1 MMGMCFLLVPFSIS
15 LEPNSKLTSS
25 SPGLSW
31 RPEPQPLEES
41 LKTLKAAL
49 DRGCN
54 FWNGGQFYGTPEYNS
69 LTICAAYFEKY
80 PEDAD
85 KVILSIK
92 GGINLEKFV
101 PDGSPEGV
109 KKSVD
114 TCLAL
119 LKGKKKIDI
128 FECARVD
135 KNTPIEVT
143 MKVLEEEYVKTG
155 KIGGISLSE
164 CSAETVRRAAKVTKI
179 VACEVEVALNT
190 LDIFQNGVAEACREH
205 DILVV
210 AYVFLISMDDIVW
223 LTKNR
228 YSPLGRSLLTGA
240 IQKLEDL
247 PEGDMRRTYPR
258 FQKEHFE
265 NNKKLLDAV
274 TKIAKQKN
282 CTPAQIAI
290 NWLTAISKKDG
301 NPEIIPIPGATTVDR
316 VTENSKEVSLSADD
330 LAELDLIT
338 KKFPV
343 SGHRYPEHAQAHLE
357 G

>member
-1 MMGMCFLLVPFSIS
+1 MVQLLGKDIGTIGYGMM
-15 LEPNSKLTSS
+15 
-25 SPGLSW
+25 GLSW

-41 LKTLKAAL
+41 IKTLKAAL
-49 DRGCN
+49 EKGCN

-85 KVILSIK
+85 KVVLSIK

-109 KKSVD
+109 RKSVD

-135 KNTPIEVT
+135 QNTPIEVT

-164 CSAETVRRAAKVTKI
+164 CSAETVRRAAKATKI

-190 LDIFQNGVAEACREH
+190 LDIFQNGVAKACSEH

-210 AYVFLISMDDIVW
+210 A
-223 LTKNR
+223 

-247 PEGDMRRTYPR
+247 PEGDIRRTYPR

-274 TKIAKQKN
+274 AKIAEQKN

-301 NPEIIPIPGATTVDR
+301 NPEIIPIPGATTIDR
-316 VTENSKEVSLSADD
+316 VAENSKHVSLTADD
-330 LAELDLIT
+330 LAELDLII
-338 KKFPV
+338 KRFPV
-343 SGHRYPEHAQAHLE
+343 SGHRYPEHARAHLE

>member
-1 MMGMCFLLVPFSIS
+1 MVQLLGKDIGTIGYGMM
-15 LEPNSKLTSS
+15 
-25 SPGLSW
+25 GLSW

-49 DRGCN
+49 DKGCN

-85 KVILSIK
+85 KVVLSIK

-109 KKSVD
+109 RKSLD

-190 LDIFQNGVAEACREH
+190 LDIFQNGVAKACREH

-210 AYVFLISMDDIVW
+210 A
-223 LTKNR
+223 

-240 IQKLEDL
+240 IQKLEDI
-247 PEGDMRRTYPR
+247 PEGDIRRTFPK
-258 FQKEHFE
+258 FQKEHFD

-274 TKIAKQKN
+274 TKIAGQKN

-316 VTENSKEVSLSADD
+316 IAENSKAISLSADD

-338 KKFPV
+338 KQFPV
-343 SGHRYPEHAQAHLE
+343 SGARYPEHSSGQLE

>member
-1 MMGMCFLLVPFSIS
+1 MVQLLGKDIGTIGYGMM
-15 LEPNSKLTSS
+15 
-25 SPGLSW
+25 GLSW

-49 DRGCN
+49 DKGCN

-85 KVILSIK
+85 KVVLSIK

-109 KKSVD
+109 RKSVD

-164 CSAETVRRAAKVTKI
+164 CSAEPVRRAAKVTKI

-190 LDIFQNGVAEACREH
+190 LDIFQMGCQSLQRT

-210 AYVFLISMDDIVW
+210 A
-223 LTKNR
+223 

-240 IQKLEDL
+240 IQKPEDI
-247 PEGDMRRTYPR
+247 PEGDIRRTFPR

-274 TKIAKQKN
+274 TKIAGQKN

-290 NWLTAISKKDG
+290 NWLTAISKEDG

-316 VTENSKEVSLSADD
+316 IAENSKAVSLNADD

-338 KKFPV
+338 KQFPV
-343 SGHRYPEHAQAHLE
+343 SGGRYPEHSSAHLE

>member
-1 MMGMCFLLVPFSIS
+1 MVQLLGKDIGTIGYGMM
-15 LEPNSKLTSS
+15 
-25 SPGLSW
+25 GLSW

-85 KVILSIK
+85 KVVLSIK

-109 KKSVD
+109 RKSVD

-119 LKGKKKIDI
+119 LKGKKEIDI

-210 AYVFLISMDDIVW
+210 A
-223 LTKNR
+223 

-338 KKFPV
+338 KQFPV

>member
-1 MMGMCFLLVPFSIS
+1 MVQLLGKDIGTTGYGMM
-15 LEPNSKLTSS
+15 
-25 SPGLSW
+25 GLSW

-49 DRGCN
+49 EKGCN
-54 FWNGGQFYGTPEYNS
+54 FWNGGEFYGTPEYNS

-85 KVILSIK
+85 KVVLSIK
-92 GGINLEKFV
+92 GGINLEKFA

-109 KKSVD
+109 RKSVD

-210 AYVFLISMDDIVW
+210 AY
-223 LTKNR
+223 
-228 YSPLGRSLLTGA
+228 SPLGRGLLTGA
-240 IQKLEDL
+240 IQKLEDI

-265 NNKKLLDAV
+265 HNKKLLDAV
-274 TKIAKQKN
+274 TKIAEQKN
-282 CTPAQIAI
+282 CTPAQIAV
-290 NWLTAISKKDG
+290 NWLKAISKKDG

-316 VTENSKEVSLSADD
+316 IAENTKEVSLNGDD
-330 LAELDLIT
+330 LAELDSII
-338 KKFPV
+338 KQFPG
-343 SGHRYPEHAQAHLE
+343 SGHRYPEHAQSTLE

>member
-1 MMGMCFLLVPFSIS
+1 MVQLLGKDIGTTGYGMMC
-15 LEPNSKLTSS
+15 
-25 SPGLSW
+25 LSW

-41 LKTLKAAL
+41 LTTLKAAL
-49 DRGCN
+49 ERGCN
-54 FWNGGQFYGTPEYNS
+54 FWNGGEFYGTPEYNS

-85 KVILSIK
+85 KVVLSIK
-92 GGINLEKFV
+92 GGINLQKFA

-109 KKSVD
+109 RKSVD

-119 LKGKKKIDI
+119 LKGKKNIDI

-179 VACEVEVALNT
+179 VACEVEVSLNT
-190 LDIFQNGVAEACREH
+190 LDIFQNGVAKACREH

-210 AYVFLISMDDIVW
+210 AY
-223 LTKNR
+223 
-228 YSPLGRSLLTGA
+228 SPLARGLLTGA
-240 IQKLEDL
+240 IQKPEDL
-247 PEGDMRRTYPR
+247 PEGDMRRSYPR

-265 NNKKLLDAV
+265 HNKKLLDAV
-274 TKIAKQKN
+274 TKLAEQKN
-282 CTPAQIAI
+282 CTPAQIAV
-290 NWLTAISKKDG
+290 NWLKAISKKDG

-316 VTENSKEVSLSADD
+316 ITENTKEVSLSADD
-330 LAELDLIT
+330 LAELDSML
-338 KKFPV
+338 KQFPG
-343 SGHRYPEHAQAHLE
+343 SGHRYPEHAQETLE

>member
-1 MMGMCFLLVPFSIS
+1 MVQLLGKDVGTTGYGMM
-15 LEPNSKLTSS
+15 
-25 SPGLSW
+25 GLSW

-41 LKTLKAAL
+41 ITTLKAAL
-49 DRGCN
+49 EKGCN
-54 FWNGGQFYGTPEYNS
+54 FWNGGEFYGTPEYNS
-69 LTICAAYFEKY
+69 LTICAAYFDRY

-85 KVILSIK
+85 KVVLSVK
-92 GGINLEKFV
+92 GGLNLEKFA

-109 KKSVD
+109 RKSVD
-114 TCLAL
+114 KCLAL
-119 LKGKKKIDI
+119 LNGKKKIDI

-135 KNTPIEVT
+135 KDTPIEVT

-210 AYVFLISMDDIVW
+210 AY
-223 LTKNR
+223 
-228 YSPLGRSLLTGA
+228 SPLGRGLLTGA
-240 IQKLEDL
+240 IQKPEDL
-247 PEGDMRRTYPR
+247 PEGDVRRTYPR
-258 FQKEHFE
+258 FQGEHFE

-274 TKIAKQKN
+274 TKIAEQKN

-290 NWLTAISKKDG
+290 NWLKAISKKDG

-316 VTENSKEVSLSADD
+316 ITENAKEVSLSAAD
-330 LAELDLIT
+330 LAVLDSIL
-338 KKFPV
+338 KQFPG
-343 SGHRYPEHAQAHLE
+343 SGHRYPEHAQKHLE

>member
-1 MMGMCFLLVPFSIS
+1 MVQLLGKDIGTIGYGMM
-15 LEPNSKLTSS
+15 
-25 SPGLSW
+25 GLSW

-41 LKTLKAAL
+41 IRTLKAAL
-49 DRGCN
+49 DKGCN

-85 KVILSIK
+85 KVVLSIK
-92 GGINLEKFV
+92 GGMALEKFV

-109 KKSVD
+109 RKSVD

-135 KNTPIEVT
+135 KDTPIEVT

-164 CSAETVRRAAKVTKI
+164 CSAETVKRAAKITKI
-179 VACEVEVALNT
+179 VACEVEVSLNT

-210 AYVFLISMDDIVW
+210 AY
-223 LTKNR
+223 
-228 YSPLGRSLLTGA
+228 SPLGRSLLTGA
-240 IQKLEDL
+240 IQKLEDI
-247 PEGDMRRTYPR
+247 PEGDMRRKYPR
-258 FQKEHFE
+258 FQEEHFE

-274 TKIAKQKN
+274 TKIAEQKN

-301 NPEIIPIPGATTVDR
+301 NPEIIPIPGATTIDR
-316 VTENSKEVSLSADD
+316 VAENSKEVSLTADD

-338 KKFPV
+338 KRFPA
-343 SGHRYPEHAQAHLE
+343 SGHRYPEHARAHLE

>member
-1 MMGMCFLLVPFSIS
+1 MVQLLGKDIGTTGYGMM
-15 LEPNSKLTSS
+15 
-25 SPGLSW
+25 GLSW

-41 LKTLKAAL
+41 ITTLKAAL
-49 DRGCN
+49 EKGCN
-54 FWNGGQFYGTPEYNS
+54 FWNGGEFYGTPEYNS
-69 LTICAAYFEKY
+69 LTICAAYFDRY

-85 KVILSIK
+85 KVVLSIK
-92 GGINLEKFV
+92 GGINLEKFA

-109 KKSVD
+109 RKSVD
-114 TCLAL
+114 KCLAL
-119 LKGKKKIDI
+119 LNGKKKIDI

-135 KNTPIEVT
+135 KDTPIEVT

-210 AYVFLISMDDIVW
+210 AY
-223 LTKNR
+223 
-228 YSPLGRSLLTGA
+228 SPLGRGLLTGA
-240 IQKLEDL
+240 IQKPEDL
-247 PEGDMRRTYPR
+247 PKGDMRRGYPR
-258 FQKEHFE
+258 FQGEHFE

-274 TKIAKQKN
+274 KKIAEQKK

-290 NWLTAISKKDG
+290 NWLKTISKKDG

-316 VTENSKEVSLSADD
+316 ITENTKEVSLSADD
-330 LAELDLIT
+330 LAELDSIL
-338 KKFPV
+338 KQFPG
-343 SGHRYPEHAQAHLE
+343 SGHRYPEHARGHLE

>member
-1 MMGMCFLLVPFSIS
+1 MVQLLGKDIGTIGYGMM
-15 LEPNSKLTSS
+15 
-25 SPGLSW
+25 GLSW
-31 RPEPQPLEES
+31 RPEPQSLEES
-41 LKTLKAAL
+41 IKTLKSAL
-49 DRGCN
+49 EHGCN

-69 LTICAAYFEKY
+69 LTICKAYFTKY

-85 KVILSIK
+85 KVVLSIK
-92 GGINLEKFV
+92 GGIDLQKFV

-109 KKSVD
+109 RKSVD

-119 LKGKKKIDI
+119 LGGTKKIDI

-135 KNTPIEVT
+135 KNTPIETT

-179 VACEVEVALNT
+179 VACEVEVALST
-190 LDIFQNGVAEACREH
+190 LNIFQNGVAKACAEH

-210 AYVFLISMDDIVW
+210 AY
-223 LTKNR
+223 
-228 YSPLGRSLLTGA
+228 SPLGRGLLTGT
-240 IQKLEDL
+240 IQKPEDI
-247 PEGDMRRTYPR
+247 PEGDPRKAYPR

-265 NNKKLLDAV
+265 ANKKLSDAV
-274 TKIAKQKN
+274 KKLAEEKK
-282 CTPAQIAI
+282 CTLPQIAI

-301 NPEIIPIPGATTVDR
+301 NPEIIPIPGATTINR
-316 VTENSKEVSLSADD
+316 IEENSKEVSLSVDD
-330 LAELDLIT
+330 LEELESIL
-338 KKFPV
+338 KKFPS
-343 SGHRYPEHAQAHLE
+343 SGPRYGKEQSAMLE